1 MGIFKNTNRKH
12 SHIDSSTGRNK
23 REMGQMAKR
32 SRRAEGGGSFTV
44 AAPRRQN
51 GRIVESRARFRR
63 RQRTGVDL

>member
-1 MGIFKNTNRKH
+1 MGWPGTNRKS

-23 REMGQMAKR
+23 REVGQLAKR
-32 SRRAEGGGSFTV
+32 QQRAEDGGEFTV
-44 AAPRRQN
+44 AAPRRRD